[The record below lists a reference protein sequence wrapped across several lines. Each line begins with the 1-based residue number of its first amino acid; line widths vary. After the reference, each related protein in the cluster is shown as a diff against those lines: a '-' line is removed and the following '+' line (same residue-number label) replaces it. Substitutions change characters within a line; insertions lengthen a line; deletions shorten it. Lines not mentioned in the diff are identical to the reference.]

1 MYRIVDGELEVLLA
15 HPGGPRWKGKD
26 LGIWSIPKG
35 EIRPDEDPLLTAIRE
50 FKEETGFEPKEP
62 FIYLGRIVQKSG
74 KLVDAWAFEGDADTS
89 RSVSNTFTMEWPP
102 NSGIKQEFPE
112 IDRVE
117 FFKVKDALLHINPA
131 QAPLILELEK
141 ILKDRL
147 KKSGTETV
155 QQTNQK

>member
-1 MYRIVDGELEVLLA
+1 MYKIVDGELQVLLA
-15 HPGGPRWKGKD
+15 HPGGPRWKNKD
-26 LGIWSIPKG
+26 AGIWSIPKG
-35 EIRPDEDPLLTAIRE
+35 ELRENEDPLLTAIRE

-89 RSVSNTFTMEWPP
+89 RAKSNTFLMEWPP

-117 FFKVKDALLHINPA
+117 FFTVKEALLRINPA

-141 ILKDRL
+141 IVQDRL
-147 KKSGTETV
+147 KKPCPNAAT
-155 QQTNQK
+155 QPQKQ